1 MVVIEDLDE
10 IDDPTSSS
18 SSSSTS
24 DPKAP
29 TIKKGFLNDDN
40 RDSLYGPDGSEQGKV
55 TEKQKQQWAV
65 DDMNREQ
72 NKKAG
77 LGGYS
82 SSYDKPGW
90 FTTDWPSNCQY
101 NNPDCEVAEM
111 DTTTHESDLHREVV
125 RKSDR
130 WRVSVL
136 ENTSNEVRLSFLGMR
151 DEDLDAMVEELRD
164 REHIEHIDLTF
175 NHLKDAGIQ
184 RLVGSLANKKCLP
197 GLKTL
202 RVY

>member
-1 MVVIEDLDE
+1 
-10 IDDPTSSS
+10 
-18 SSSSTS
+18 
-24 DPKAP
+24 
-29 TIKKGFLNDDN
+29 
-40 RDSLYGPDGSEQGKV
+40 
-55 TEKQKQQWAV
+55 
-65 DDMNREQ
+65 
-72 NKKAG
+72 
-77 LGGYS
+77 
-82 SSYDKPGW
+82 
-90 FTTDWPSNCQY
+90 
-101 NNPDCEVAEM
+101 M

-202 RVY
+202 RVYKNEFTSLGKQMLSGLKILRKSLEVQIDEPDYFKNKTESGDAAAGA

>member
-1 MVVIEDLDE
+1 LIRKLSFGGDRAKKRLPELVFEFDEINKMVVIEDLDE

-72 NKKAG
+72 NKKSG
-77 LGGYS
+77 LGRIQFEAEAGN
-82 SSYDKPGW
+82 YDG
-90 FTTDWPSNCQY
+90 
-101 NNPDCEVAEM
+101 
-111 DTTTHESDLHREVV
+111 
-125 RKSDR
+125 
-130 WRVSVL
+130 VS
-136 ENTSNEVRLSFLGMR
+136 
-151 DEDLDAMVEELRD
+151 
-164 REHIEHIDLTF
+164 
-175 NHLKDAGIQ
+175 
-184 RLVGSLANKKCLP
+184 
-197 GLKTL
+197 
-202 RVY
+202 